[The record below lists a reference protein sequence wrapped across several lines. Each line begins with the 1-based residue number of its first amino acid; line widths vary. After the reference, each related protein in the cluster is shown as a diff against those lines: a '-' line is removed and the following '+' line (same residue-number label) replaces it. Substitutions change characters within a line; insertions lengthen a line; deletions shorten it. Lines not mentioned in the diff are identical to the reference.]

1 MRGITVKVAG
11 LLAVFAIGCRGA
23 GSNSGNG
30 SQSTTAAADAGTVAE
45 QDAGTA
51 ADAGTV
57 TSTDPD
63 GGTDAGTA
71 QNPPAAVPGD
81 ECAGLM
87 PAATAPIVAQ
97 LPHTECLDGHVDGQG
112 NVLLGSLS
120 DDGPSAFPEY
130 LFFDVSSG
138 QATQLAGHV
147 IGGDESF
154 LDILGRT
161 SGFAATDQF
170 GVTGRLSLQSYG
182 HDGTPGP
189 VTVLDQG
196 AFGAQQPKVSSVI
209 DPAGGTA
216 LLVSVADSTGTYS
229 TTYQRF
235 DNAGVQAIAP
245 VAVSLFGA
253 MGFSSAGH
261 ILVVTPAGTA
271 QWLDRDGNH
280 LTQPFGPFTGT
291 GTPPIAAQADGSVA
305 VLFSPGAFR
314 LEDLGTT
321 PAPLPDAIAARA
333 GQSLYAIRAGKAY
346 ASWAA
351 SAACVEV
358 LATSGKS
365 CGCVDVPGLSSESSV
380 GLDGSLI
387 VPLPPAP
394 PVKCQ
399 FHLYPKLL
407 K

>member
-1 MRGITVKVAG
+1 
-11 LLAVFAIGCRGA
+11 
-23 GSNSGNG
+23 
-30 SQSTTAAADAGTVAE
+30 
-45 QDAGTA
+45 
-51 ADAGTV
+51 
-57 TSTDPD
+57 
-63 GGTDAGTA
+63 
-71 QNPPAAVPGD
+71 
-81 ECAGLM
+81 M

-112 NVLLGSLS
+112 AFLLGSLS

-138 QATQLAGHV
+138 QATTFAGQV

-154 LDILGRT
+154 LNTLGRT
-161 SGFAATDQF
+161 AGFAATDQF

-189 VTVLDQG
+189 VIVLDQG
-196 AFGAQQPKVSSVI
+196 AFGAPQPKVSSVI

-245 VAVSLFGA
+245 VAVPLFGA

-261 ILVVTPAGTA
+261 ILVVAPANATQSTGL
-271 QWLDRDGNH
+271 WIDRDGNQ
-280 LTQPFGPFTGT
+280 LTQPFGPFAGT
-291 GTPPIAAQADGSVA
+291 GTPAILAQADGSVA

-314 LEDLGTT
+314 LDDVGTT
-321 PAPLPDAIAARA
+321 PAPLPDAIASRA
-333 GQSLYAIRAGKAY
+333 GQSLYSIRGGKGF
-346 ASWAA
+346 ASWAPTA
-351 SAACVEV
+351 SCVEV
-358 LATSGKS
+358 LAASGKS
-365 CGCVDVPGLSSESSV
+365 CGCVAVAGLSSNASV

-387 VPLPPAP
+387 VPLGPQP

-399 FHLYPKLL
+399 FNLYPALL

>member
-1 MRGITVKVAG
+1 MRGTTVKLAG
-11 LLAVFAIGCRGA
+11 LLAVFAIGCGGA
-23 GSNSGNG
+23 GNSSVEG
-30 SQSTTAAADAGTVAE
+30 SQSTTAAAADAGTVA
-45 QDAGTA
+45 
-51 ADAGTV
+51 
-57 TSTDPD
+57 STEPD

-87 PAATAPIVAQ
+87 PAAAAPIVAQ

-112 NVLLGSLS
+112 NLLLGSLS
-120 DDGPSAFPEY
+120 DDGPSAFPQY

-138 QATQLAGHV
+138 QAAQLAGQV

-154 LDILGRT
+154 LNVLGRT
-161 SGFAATDQF
+161 AGFAATNQF
-170 GVTGRLSLQSYG
+170 GVTGRLSLQNYA

-196 AFGAQQPKVSSVI
+196 AFGVPQAKVSSVI

-235 DNAGVQAIAP
+235 DNGGVQVTAP
-245 VAVSLFGA
+245 VAVPLFGA

-261 ILVVTPAGTA
+261 ILVVAPANATQSTGL
-271 QWLDRDGNH
+271 WIDRAGNQ
-280 LTQPFGPFTGT
+280 LTQPFGPFAGT
-291 GTPPIAAQADGSVA
+291 GTPAILAQADGSVA
-305 VLFSPGAFR
+305 ALFSPGAFR

-321 PAPLPDAIAARA
+321 PAPLPASIVSRA
-333 GQSLYAIRAGKAY
+333 GQSLYAVRGGRAF
-346 ASWAA
+346 ASWGA
-351 SAACVEV
+351 SGACGAGLEI

-365 CGCVDVPGLSSESSV
+365 CGCVDVPGLNSESSV

-387 VPLPPAP
+387 VPLPPQP

-399 FHLYPKLL
+399 FNLYPALL